1 MDEIDKIFEKKSI
14 DANDIIKA
22 HNAVMQ
28 NFMDSTRW
36 SVQLGAA
43 FDQALTKLGREKTM
57 RWAQSFGLTE
67 ETVENYLLF
76 YSRRGRRTKFNLTL
90 G

>member
-1 MDEIDKIFEKKSI
+1 MSPIDKIFQKKVI
-14 DANDIIKA
+14 DSNDVITV

-28 NFMDSTRW
+28 NFMDVTRW

-43 FDQALTKLGREKTM
+43 FDQALTKLGREEMM
-57 RWAQSFGLTE
+57 RWAQSFGLSE